1 MELNPEYAL
10 TEVLQTVRNYSILV
24 PASLELRLRE
34 VQLTREEPEI
44 QAEKLLVDGFP
55 TQKGRGT

>member
-24 PASLELRLRE
+24 TASLELRLRE

-44 QAEKLLVDGFP
+44 QAENLLVDGFP